1 MALSLKQKLSQ
12 KQKLSPRQVLQARLL
27 QLSTINLEQEI
38 ILELEKNPI
47 LEHVES
53 DDNLKQEEIDETP
66 INDLDVSL
74 EDMYTSESS
83 YYISENK
90 NDMPIANRLTFIEK
104 MIKQLNDLELE
115 DKNKEIAEEIL
126 WNLNDQGYLDTE
138 LILIADRYEMLEEEI
153 EPILFKIQRLHPRG
167 IASRNLQECLL
178 IQIEEEKGTLEYQ
191 IINDCFDDFMHK
203 RYEKISK
210 KLNCNEEDLQKAID
224 NIIQLNPRPGEGYND
239 RFQTIIPDIIV
250 KEDGDDWVITTND
263 NGLPELRISQLYKN
277 QAEDI
282 NVDSKA
288 KKFIKNKI
296 DSANWFIEAINQ
308 RRITLVNVMRSIIE
322 FQPEWFSGNMDF
334 LRPLK
339 LQDIAE
345 KIKMDI
351 STISRSTRGKYAD
364 TPYGVFELKYFLSDF
379 IKLNNGRVVATFNIK
394 KALEKII
401 LEEDK
406 NHPLNDDILVLELEK
421 QSYKLARRTV
431 AKYRDKMGYPVA
443 RLRKKI

>member
-104 MIKQLNDLELE
+104 MIKQLNDLELD

-191 IINDCFDDFMHK
+191 IINNCFDDFMHK

-379 IKLNNGRVVATFNIK
+379 IKLNNGRIVATFNIK

-401 LEEDK
+401 LQEDK
-406 NHPLNDDILVLELEK
+406 NNPLNDDVLVLELEK

-431 AKYRDKMGYPVA
+431 AKYRDQMGYPVA

>member
-27 QLSTINLEQEI
+27 QLSTVNLEQEI
-38 ILELEKNPI
+38 MLELEKNPI

-66 INDLDVSL
+66 IDDLDVSL

-104 MIKQLNDLELE
+104 MIKQLNDLELD

-153 EPILFKIQRLHPRG
+153 EPILFKIQRLHPKG

-178 IQIEEEKGTLEYQ
+178 IQLEKEKVSLEYK

-203 RYEKISK
+203 RYEKICK
-210 KLNCNEEDLQKAID
+210 KLNCNEKKLQNALEK
-224 NIIQLNPRPGEGYND
+224 IIQLNPRPGEGYND
-239 RFQTIIPDIIV
+239 KFQTITPDIIV

-277 QAEDI
+277 QVEDI
-282 NVDSKA
+282 NIDSKA

-296 DSANWFIEAINQ
+296 DSANWFIEAVNQ
-308 RRITLVNVMRSIIE
+308 RRLTLVNVMRSIIE

-345 KIKMDI
+345 KINMDI

-364 TPYGVFELKYFLSDF
+364 TPYGVFELKYYLSDF

-406 NHPLNDDILVLELEK
+406 NDPLNDDVLVLELEK
-421 QSYKLARRTV
+421 KKYKLARRTV
-431 AKYRDKMGYPVA
+431 AKYRDQMGYPVA